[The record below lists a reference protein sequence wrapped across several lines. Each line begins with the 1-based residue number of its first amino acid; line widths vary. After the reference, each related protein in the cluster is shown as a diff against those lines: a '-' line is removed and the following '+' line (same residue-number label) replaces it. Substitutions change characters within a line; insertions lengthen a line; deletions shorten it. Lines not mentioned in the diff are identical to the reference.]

1 MTARQK
7 FLVLACM
14 TLLMIL
20 ATGCGSSDLGITT
33 KFFAERYNAEIDK
46 LAKEQGKNLDNLKIV
61 GSKTSS
67 ETSGY
72 FEFVDSVYKIE
83 WHKESANAKNIN
95 RVVFYTNIYTQVPFG
110 KDSPFLKAVT
120 AAVTAG
126 NKGNAQK
133 ISEALNNAFYWQ
145 WSYSEAKGI
154 VTATETS
161 EAKNTKFFIVSED
174 FAKQDRQILAIKVEG
189 VKINERMSKTEENQR
204 TREAWRKEAL
214 AERERLRKEA
224 NTLQLQ
230 ERSAFD
236 NLISDKDLGFTPQEF
251 LETFNQ
257 TVDDESNLDGKD
269 YSAFKAT
276 APVNNNESL
285 KFNAGNFRIN
295 CVKDPG
301 SGKICEVF
309 TVMNV
314 RQQSQNVSDFVIV
327 TKLLSVAAVK
337 KTQANYWVGI
347 NLIVSTANNFSG
359 GNVYETAVHN
369 GVVFVFQSQGTE
381 IRWAIFNENYYDNR
395 NNR

>member
-1 MTARQK
+1 
-7 FLVLACM
+7 M
-14 TLLMIL
+14 TLLLIL
-20 ATGCGSSDLGITT
+20 ATGCGGSDLGITT

-72 FEFVDSVYKIE
+72 FEFADSVYKIE

-161 EAKNTKFFIVSED
+161 EAKNTKFLIVSED
-174 FAKQDRQILAIKVEG
+174 FAKQDQQILAIKVEG

-230 ERSAFD
+230 ERSTFD

-257 TVDDESNLDGKD
+257 TVDDESSLDGKD

-285 KFNAGNFRIN
+285 KFNAGIFRIN
-295 CVKDPG
+295 CVKDPD
-301 SGKICEVF
+301 SGKIREVF

-314 RQQSQNVSDFVIV
+314 RQQSQNVSDFVTV

-347 NLIVSTANNFSG
+347 NLILSAANNFSG

-369 GVVFVFQSQGTE
+369 GVVFVFQSQGAE
-381 IRWAIFNENYYDNR
+381 IKWAICNENYYDNK

>member
-7 FLVLACM
+7 FFVLACM
-14 TLLMIL
+14 TLLLIL
-20 ATGCGSSDLGITT
+20 ATGCGGSDLGITT

-72 FEFVDSVYKIE
+72 FEFADSVYKIE

-161 EAKNTKFFIVSED
+161 EAKNTKFLIVSED
-174 FAKQDRQILAIKVEG
+174 FAKQDQQILAIKVEG

-230 ERSAFD
+230 ERSTFD

-257 TVDDESNLDGKD
+257 TVDDESSLDGKD

-285 KFNAGNFRIN
+285 KFNAGIFRIN
-295 CVKDPG
+295 CVKDPD
-301 SGKICEVF
+301 SGKIREVF

-314 RQQSQNVSDFVIV
+314 RQQSQNVSDFVTV

-347 NLIVSTANNFSG
+347 NLILSAANNFSG

-369 GVVFVFQSQGTE
+369 GVVFVFQSQGAE
-381 IRWAIFNENYYDNR
+381 IKWAICNENYYDNR

>member
-1 MTARQK
+1 
-7 FLVLACM
+7 M
-14 TLLMIL
+14 TLLLIL
-20 ATGCGSSDLGITT
+20 ATGCGGSDLGITT

-72 FEFVDSVYKIE
+72 FEFADSVYKIE

-161 EAKNTKFFIVSED
+161 EAKNTKFLIVSED
-174 FAKQDRQILAIKVEG
+174 FAKQDQQILAIKVEG

-230 ERSAFD
+230 ERSTFD

-257 TVDDESNLDGKD
+257 TVDDESSLDGKD

-295 CVKDPG
+295 CVKDPD
-301 SGKICEVF
+301 SGKIREVF

-314 RQQSQNVSDFVIV
+314 RQQSQNVSDFVTV

-347 NLIVSTANNFSG
+347 NLILSAANNFSG

-369 GVVFVFQSQGTE
+369 GVVFVFQSQGAE

>member
-14 TLLMIL
+14 TLLLIL

-72 FEFVDSVYKIE
+72 FEFADSVYKIE

-381 IRWAIFNENYYDNR
+381 IGWAIFNENYYDNR